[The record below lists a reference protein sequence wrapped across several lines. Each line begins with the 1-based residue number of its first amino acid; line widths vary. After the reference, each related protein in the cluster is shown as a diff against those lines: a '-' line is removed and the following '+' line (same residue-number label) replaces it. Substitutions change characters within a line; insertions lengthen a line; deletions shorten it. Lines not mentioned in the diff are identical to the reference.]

1 MARRRSKGG
10 LNFNRKRRHVS
21 STVVREIGR
30 WLFLEF
36 TAVLIA
42 FVLAFS
48 FGMRTSVIGVSMEP
62 TLFNGQEI
70 LINRFVYNIMS
81 PRRNDVVVFLPG
93 GTQNSHYYVKR
104 VVGLPGERVQI
115 RDSRLYINGI
125 LAEEGDKYDNMA
137 DAGIA
142 ENELTLGN
150 DEYFVLGDNR
160 NNSEDSRSANIGLV
174 KKASVVGKAWYHM
187 ASSGDGLGF
196 VR

>member
-1 MARRRSKGG
+1 MAKRKSRGG

-21 STVVREIGR
+21 SDAVREVGR
-30 WLFLEF
+30 WLFIEF
-36 TAVLIA
+36 TAVLMA
-42 FVLAFS
+42 LVFAFS
-48 FGMRTSVIGVSMEP
+48 LGMRTSVIGVSMEP

-70 LINRFVYNIMS
+70 LINRFAYKIIS
-81 PRRNDVVVFLPG
+81 PKRGDVVVFLPG
-93 GTQNSHYYVKR
+93 GNQNSHFYVKR

-115 RDSRLYINGI
+115 RDRRLYINGL
-125 LAEEGDKYDNMA
+125 LADESEKYDDMA
-137 DAGIA
+137 DPGIA
-142 ENELTLGN
+142 ENELSLGN

-174 KKASVVGKAWYHM
+174 KRSSVIGKAWYHM